1 MVRQIIITGTSRGI
15 GRDVAE
21 LFLRHGVAVYGIS
34 RSPSD
39 LTHAQYTHAC
49 LDITNEEDVLKY
61 FASLRKNGVAIDGLV
76 NNAGVSNSMPGLLTT
91 ADAFKSVL
99 DTNLVGAFLMARE
112 AIKLMKKTG
121 RGRIVQLSSINV
133 PLASKGSL
141 AYSASKAALESLN
154 AVFANEILDEDIT
167 LNTLG
172 LSLVEGDG
180 MVAGL
185 SETALAEKQGFLSK
199 PNKISVDEIYHA
211 LQFFM
216 DDAAGNITN
225 QVIFFGG
232 VR

>member
-1 MVRQIIITGTSRGI
+1 MGRQIIITGTSRGI
-15 GRDVAE
+15 GRIVAE
-21 LFLRHGVAVYGIS
+21 LFLQNGVAVYGIS

-39 LTHAQYTHAC
+39 LTHAQYTHGC
-49 LDITNEEDVLKY
+49 LDITDEKDVIKY
-61 FASLRKNGVAIDGLV
+61 FASLRKDGVAIDGLI
-76 NNAGVSNSMPGLLTT
+76 NNAGISNSMTGLLTT
-91 ADAFKSVL
+91 VDAFKSIL
-99 DTNLVGAFLMARE
+99 DTNLVGAFLMTRE

-121 RGRIVQLSSINV
+121 QGRIIQLSSINV

-180 MVAGL
+180 MVTGL
-185 SETALAEKQGFLSK
+185 SEMALAEKHKFLSK
-199 PNKISVDEIYHA
+199 PNEISVDEIYHA

>member
-1 MVRQIIITGTSRGI
+1 MGRQIIITGTSRGI
-15 GRDVAE
+15 GRIVAE
-21 LFLRHGVAVYGIS
+21 LFLQNGVAVYGIS

-39 LTHAQYTHAC
+39 LTHAQYTHGC
-49 LDITNEEDVLKY
+49 LDITDEKDVIKY
-61 FASLRKNGVAIDGLV
+61 FASLRKDGVAIDGLI
-76 NNAGVSNSMPGLLTT
+76 NNAGISNSMTGLLTT
-91 ADAFKSVL
+91 VDAFKSIL
-99 DTNLVGAFLMARE
+99 DTNLVGAFLMTRE

-121 RGRIVQLSSINV
+121 QGRIIQLSSINV

-141 AYSASKAALESLN
+141 EYSASKAALESLN

-180 MVAGL
+180 MVTGL
-185 SETALAEKQGFLSK
+185 SEMALAEKYKFLSK
-199 PNKISVDEIYHA
+199 PNEISVDEIYHA